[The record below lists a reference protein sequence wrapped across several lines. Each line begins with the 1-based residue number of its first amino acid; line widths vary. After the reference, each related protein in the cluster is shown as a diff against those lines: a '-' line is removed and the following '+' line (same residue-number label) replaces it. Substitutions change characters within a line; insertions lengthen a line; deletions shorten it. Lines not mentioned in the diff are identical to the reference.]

1 MPTMKKSLATLT
13 FTALAFSATVIPG
26 LMSRHSASAASKLN
40 SSRESVAPAASL
52 AAQDPT
58 LATADTGISK
68 SHNFGKRPLRRVRLI
83 PSPLPALSH
92 YTLLQF
98 VKFGQRLDRAELI
111 DVERGEG
118 FERGPH
124 ASVRRHRFR
133 SRLPVRRAVVIVQQF
148 RGAADHW
155 FGQSG
160 QLRYVDA
167 EALFGAPRLDF
178 VQVAHLAF
186 LFFDSQMEVPHAR
199 QIV

>member
-1 MPTMKKSLATLT
+1 MPFCPTIKAESPHPILPSNCEPIEFSERERLNIRMPTMKKSLATLT

-118 FERGPH
+118 FERGLD
-124 ASVRRHRFR
+124 ASVGRSCFRF
-133 SRLPVRRAVVIVQQF
+133 SLGLPLRRAVV
-148 RGAADHW
+148 
-155 FGQSG
+155 
-160 QLRYVDA
+160 
-167 EALFGAPRLDF
+167 
-178 VQVAHLAF
+178 
-186 LFFDSQMEVPHAR
+186 
-199 QIV
+199 